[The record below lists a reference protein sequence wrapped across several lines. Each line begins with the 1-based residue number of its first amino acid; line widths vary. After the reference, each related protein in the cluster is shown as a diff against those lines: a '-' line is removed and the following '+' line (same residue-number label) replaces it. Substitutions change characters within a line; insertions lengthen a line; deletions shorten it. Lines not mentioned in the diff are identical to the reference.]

1 MASVAQASSVGNI
14 QWLTLRENRL
24 NRAIRDNN
32 QEVIRLTNLISTITS
47 NVTTKEAQIDDC
59 EAQIEKGCDCGEAT
73 CQAFDDIRAMM
84 HELETQVDD
93 LNAQQARIEQ
103 RETEI
108 QSENNEYEIE
118 LAQIAKSKEES
129 QTVIKNANYISRS

>member
-59 EAQIEKGCDCGEAT
+59 EAQIEKGCDCGEAA

-108 QSENNEYEIE
+108 HSENNEYEIE
-118 LAQIAKSKEES
+118 LAHIAKSKEES
-129 QTVIKNANYISRS
+129 QTVIKNANHISRS

>member
-1 MASVAQASSVGNI
+1 
-14 QWLTLRENRL
+14 
-24 NRAIRDNN
+24 
-32 QEVIRLTNLISTITS
+32 
-47 NVTTKEAQIDDC
+47 
-59 EAQIEKGCDCGEAT
+59 
-73 CQAFDDIRAMM
+73 MM

-118 LAQIAKSKEES
+118 LAHIAKSKEES
-129 QTVIKNANYISRS
+129 QTVIKNANHISRS